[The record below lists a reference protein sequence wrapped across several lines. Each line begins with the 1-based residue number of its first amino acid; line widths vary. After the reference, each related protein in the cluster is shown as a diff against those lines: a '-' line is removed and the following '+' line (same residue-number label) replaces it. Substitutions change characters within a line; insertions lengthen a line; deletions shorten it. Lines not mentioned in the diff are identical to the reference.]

1 MLKTALFWLN
11 CGIAVVP
18 LYRRSKVPAVAWG
31 RYREHLPTQD
41 MAREWFSQPRNLALV
56 SGWNGL
62 VILDFDSPESYAS
75 FFVWHLEHD
84 ASVLD
89 TYRVQS
95 NRGIHLY
102 YYLACPITAGIPD
115 APFEIK
121 TGGRLVTA
129 APSIHESGR
138 KYTALDDPTNIRT
151 VKPEQILTYA
161 PVMLR
166 QPRLN
171 LAPSPLNPE
180 FESLD
185 ELKRSVSILSFF
197 DAPRKRSDRFYITD
211 CPFHGHKNNFW
222 LDTEKNIGGCWK
234 GCGNFDVISLT
245 ARLHNTSNGEAIKYL
260 RKGY

>member
-1 MLKTALFWLN
+1 MLDTALFWLN

-18 LYRRSKVPAVAWG
+18 LYPRSKVPAVAWG
-31 RYREHLPTQD
+31 QYREHLPTQD

-56 SGWNGL
+56 TGWQGL
-62 VILDFDSPESYAS
+62 MVLDFDSPESYAS

-84 ASVLD
+84 ASLVD

-102 YYLACPITAGIPD
+102 YYLACPITAHSLPD

-121 TGGRLVTA
+121 TAGRLVAA

-138 KYTALDDPTNIRT
+138 RYTNLDDPANIRT
-151 VKPEQILTYA
+151 VRPEQILTYA

-166 QPRLN
+166 QPRLT
-171 LAPSPLNPE
+171 PSPLNPAP
-180 FESLD
+180 ESL
-185 ELKRSVSILSFF
+185 EEIKHSVSILSFF
-197 DAPRKRSDRFYITD
+197 DMPRKRSERFYVTD

-222 LDTEKNIGGCWK
+222 LDTEKNIGGCWA
-234 GCGNFDVISLT
+234 GCGNFDVIDLY
-245 ARLHNTSNGEAIKYL
+245 AKLHNISNGEAIRCL
-260 RKGY
+260 RKY